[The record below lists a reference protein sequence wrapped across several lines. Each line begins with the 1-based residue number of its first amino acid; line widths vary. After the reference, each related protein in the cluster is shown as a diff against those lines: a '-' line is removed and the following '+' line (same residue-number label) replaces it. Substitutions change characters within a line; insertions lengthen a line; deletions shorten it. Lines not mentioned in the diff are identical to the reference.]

1 MKPLELK
8 RLTVIVLVLLVTLV
22 SWLTP
27 ITDLANENVDAGLK
41 RSLISFAS
49 ARALNGA
56 ISVLQGTEV
65 AVQPV
70 GVGVSL
76 SVGEILDPIND
87 LVESL
92 SSVMLMA
99 SVAFGIEKLL
109 LSIGSNWAVSA
120 FVTVVALL
128 WCVLFL
134 ARSAP
139 VWLTRLMLALMF
151 VRFVMPVTLIGSAW
165 VFEHFSAQEYQQ
177 SQRSLDQ
184 TSLTLQDFADEKVG
198 KTLEAAPPAA
208 DTKDEAPAPS
218 ESGWFGKLIDS
229 AKDSVASTVAG
240 IGDPTDAVSRKFQAL
255 KATAESTAERIIHL
269 IVVFLMQTVVV
280 PLVLLWALYRLT
292 VGLGPGSSS
301 GGLSSNPY
309 A

>member
-1 MKPLELK
+1 MQARELK
-8 RLTVIVLVLLVTLV
+8 RLAVIVLVLLVTLV
-22 SWLTP
+22 SWLKP
-27 ITDLANENVDAGLK
+27 MTDLANENVDAGLK

-109 LSIGSNWAVSA
+109 LSIGANWAVSA
-120 FVTVVALL
+120 VVTGVALL

-151 VRFVMPVTLIGSAW
+151 VRFVMPLTMIGSAW
-165 VFEHFSAQEYQQ
+165 VFERFSADEYQQ
-177 SQRSLDQ
+177 SQSA
-184 TSLTLQDFADEKVG
+184 LQAFADEEVR
-198 KTLEAAPPAA
+198 TAAEAASPAA
-208 DTKDEAPAPS
+208 DKKEESPAP
-218 ESGWFGKLIDS
+218 GVLDWIGKQVDS

-240 IGDPTDAVSRKFQAL
+240 ISDPTESVRRKFEAL
-255 KATAESTAERIIHL
+255 KAAAESTAERIIRL

-292 VGLGPGSSS
+292 VGLRLSATPR
-301 GGLSSNPY
+301 GLSSNAY
-309 A
+309 T